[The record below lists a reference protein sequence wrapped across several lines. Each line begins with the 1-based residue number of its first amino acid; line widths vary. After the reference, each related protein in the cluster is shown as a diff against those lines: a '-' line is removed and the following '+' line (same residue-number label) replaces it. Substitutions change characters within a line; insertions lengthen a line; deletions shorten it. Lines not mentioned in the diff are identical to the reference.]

1 MPEGAASQGG
11 LSNRLTLQ
19 MMPIPDPQE
28 SLIEFPCEFPIKV
41 MGLRREGFA
50 QEMVTALAE
59 LVPDIAAEKIEM
71 RVSKQATYI
80 SLTIYVQ
87 THSKAHLDQ
96 IYLCLTGHPWVKVVL

>member
-1 MPEGAASQGG
+1 
-11 LSNRLTLQ
+11 
-19 MMPIPDPQE
+19 
-28 SLIEFPCEFPIKV
+28 
-41 MGLRREGFA
+41 
-50 QEMVTALAE
+50 
-59 LVPDIAAEKIEM
+59 M

>member
-1 MPEGAASQGG
+1 
-11 LSNRLTLQ
+11 
-19 MMPIPDPQE
+19 MMQPSDPQE

-50 QEMVTALAE
+50 QAMIEALSD
-59 LVPDIAAEKIEM
+59 LVPNIAAEKIEM

-80 SLTIYVQ
+80 SLTLYVD

-96 IYLCLTGHPWVKVVL
+96 IYLRLTGHPWVKVVL

>member
-1 MPEGAASQGG
+1 MPEGSASQGG
-11 LSNRLTLQ
+11 CPNKLAVQ
-19 MMPIPDPQE
+19 IMPIPEPQE

-87 THSKAHLDQ
+87 TH
-96 IYLCLTGHPWVKVVL
+96 